1 MSIQVAVD
9 ALPAELAL
17 YRPAGYLLSGGGGAP
32 HVVSVVP
39 KWVGDEM
46 ETTCGK
52 RTATNVASQPAVV
65 LLFAPV
71 DGDGDFS
78 LIVDATAVARS
89 EGDQWYVTLTPLKAV
104 RHKNAS

>member
-9 ALPAELAL
+9 ALPAEMAL
-17 YRPAGYLLSGGGGAP
+17 YRPVGYLLSSGSGAP
-32 HVVSVVP
+32 HVMSVVP
-39 KWVGDEM
+39 TWVGDQL

-52 RTATNVASQPAVV
+52 RTAANVGPNPAVV
-65 LLFAPV
+65 LVFAPI

-89 EGDQWYVTLTPLKAV
+89 EGEQWYVTLTPLKAV
-104 RHKNAS
+104 RHKNAG